1 MSIAKASP
9 LFGKINVYPPD
20 GGKQRVEIYIQ
31 INQKIENMKVGIAVD
46 GSVSMRE
53 LYAANI
59 PREERIPDANVMQPV
74 VRGLCRFICDYS
86 GDGTVQLIYWAVGDR
101 GEEVEVV
108 GRVDGVTSDTVSIE
122 GPKEQK
128 WGTGTRLL
136 PPLNYF
142 LSEFANA
149 PWTVLLFI
157 TDGVIADL
165 DAVIAR
171 AMEIGN
177 EMVAGT
183 RHSCKFVV
191 VGIGEEVDEEQLEKL
206 DNMFHNT
213 PLEKKG
219 VDLWD
224 CRLATS
230 MNELLEIWDE
240 VDFEITLPGYA
251 RIADE
256 RGNEIVSYADGIPQR
271 MEFDVVPGTESVT
284 VEIVGQTIIQP
295 LISS

>member
-1 MSIAKASP
+1 M
-9 LFGKINVYPPD
+9 
-20 GGKQRVEIYIQ
+20 E
-31 INQKIENMKVGIAVD
+31 
-46 GSVSMRE
+46 
-53 LYAANI
+53 
-59 PREERIPDANVMQPV
+59 PV
-74 VRGLCRFICDYS
+74 VRRLCHFICDYS

-101 GEEVEVV
+101 GKEIEFVST
-108 GRVDGVTSDTVSIE
+108 VDGVTSETLLIE

-149 PWTVLLFI
+149 PWITLLFI

-165 DAVIAR
+165 DEVVAR

-177 EMVAGT
+177 EIVAGK
-183 RHSCKFVV
+183 RGHCKFVV
-191 VGIGEEVDEEQLEKL
+191 VGIGEEVDWEQLKVL
-206 DNMFHNT
+206 DNMFDNS

-219 VDLWD
+219 IDLWD
-224 CRLATS
+224 CKLATS

-240 VDFEITLPGYA
+240 VDFGITLPGYA
-251 RIADE
+251 RITDDKE
-256 RGNEIVSYADGIPQR
+256 SELVSYADGIPQR
-271 MEFDVVPGTESVT
+271 MEFNVVPGTKSVT
-284 VEIVGQTIIQP
+284 VEIAGKTIVQP